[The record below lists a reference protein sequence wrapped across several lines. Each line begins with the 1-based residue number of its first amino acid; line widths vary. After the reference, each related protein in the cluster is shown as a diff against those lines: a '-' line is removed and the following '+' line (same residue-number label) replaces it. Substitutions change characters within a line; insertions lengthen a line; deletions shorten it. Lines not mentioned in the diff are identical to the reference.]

1 MNPYFKQ
8 PVIDWLLERNDP
20 VIRNLTV
27 TEILHEDYSVSYE
40 EAAAYFE
47 KTFSGKSFK
56 SLNSS
61 IQYFTFAAESA
72 MRAEESFI
80 QPLIKRINEKSFVEG
95 KGFSPEWKPLAPCA
109 GWTGSILRSLI
120 KSGYSGDE
128 IHTCAEWLLSIQRH
142 DGGWLYSPVAGFK
155 DSIKLYFTGKTGR
168 GLLHEQ
174 NEKFS
179 SSIIAT
185 ACVLGALIPYKNIY
199 NKYHLEIKKGIK
211 FLKNA
216 VFTLK
221 SERKGIY
228 CNDDFSKIIY
238 PVLSQ
243 TDLLSILK
251 LLAEENQLNDGI
263 IPYFNKIVSKQNTS
277 GKFQLEADTHG
288 TIHSLLGI
296 KKGKPDKWCTLNA
309 YRLFSM

>member
-8 PVIDWLLERNDP
+8 PVIDWLLEKNDP
-20 VIRNLTV
+20 IIRNLTISD
-27 TEILHEDYSVSYE
+27 ILHEDYSVSYE
-40 EAAAYFE
+40 EAASYFE

-61 IQYFTFAAESA
+61 ILYFNFAAECA
-72 MRAEESFI
+72 IRAEESFI
-80 QPLIKRINEKSFVEG
+80 QPLVKRIIEKSFVEG
-95 KGFSPEWKPLAPCA
+95 KGFSPEWKPLTPCA

-120 KSGYSGDE
+120 KSGYTGDE
-128 IHTCAEWLLSIQRH
+128 IHSCAEWLLSIQRH
-142 DGGWLYSPVAGFK
+142 DGGWFYSPVAGFK
-155 DSIKLYFTGKTGR
+155 DSIKLYFSGKTGK
-168 GLLHEQ
+168 GLLREDDK
-174 NEKFS
+174 EFS

-185 ACVLGALIPYKNIY
+185 ACVLGALAPYKNIY

-216 VFTLK
+216 VFTLRN
-221 SERKGIY
+221 EHNGIY

-251 LLAEENQLNDGI
+251 LLTEENQLNDGI
-263 IPYFNKIVSKQNTS
+263 IPYFNKIVSKQNS
-277 GKFQLEADTHG
+277 AGKFQLEADSHG

>member
-8 PVIDWLLERNDP
+8 PVIDWLLEKNNP
-20 VIRNLTV
+20 IIRNLTI

-40 EAAAYFE
+40 EAVSYFE
-47 KTFSGKSFK
+47 KTFSDKSHK
-56 SLNSS
+56 SLNST
-61 IQYFTFAAESA
+61 IHYFTFAAESA
-72 MRAEESFI
+72 MRADEKFI
-80 QPLIKRINEKSFVEG
+80 QPVINKIIEKSFVEG
-95 KGFSPEWKPLAPCA
+95 KGFSPEWKPKIPCA
-109 GWTGSILRSLI
+109 GWTGSILKSLI
-120 KSGYSGDE
+120 KSGYCGEE
-128 IHTCAEWLLSIQRH
+128 IHSCAEWLISIQRR
-142 DGGWLYSPVAGFK
+142 DGGWIYSPVAGFK
-155 DSIKLYFTGKTGR
+155 DSIKLYFSGKTGK
-168 GLLHEQ
+168 GLHRESD
-174 NEKFS
+174 EKLS

-199 NKYHLEIKKGIK
+199 NKYHLEVKKGIK
-211 FLKNA
+211 YLKNA

-221 SERKGIY
+221 NEHRGIY

-263 IPYFNKIVSKQNTS
+263 IPFFNKIVSKQNSS
-277 GKFQLEADTHG
+277 GKFNLEADSHG

-309 YRLFSM
+309 YRLFSI

>member
-20 VIRNLTV
+20 IIRNLTV

-40 EAAAYFE
+40 EAAAYFK

-61 IQYFTFAAESA
+61 ILYFTFAAECA

-80 QPLIKRINEKSFVEG
+80 QPLIKRIIVKSFVEG
-95 KGFSPEWKPLAPCA
+95 KGFSPEWKPLTPCA
-109 GWTGSILRSLI
+109 GWTGSILSALI
-120 KSGYSGDE
+120 KSGYTGDE
-128 IHTCAEWLLSIQRH
+128 IHSCAEWLLSIQRF
-142 DGGWLYSPVAGFK
+142 DGGWIYSPIAGFK

-168 GLLHEQ
+168 GLLCEDDA
-174 NEKFS
+174 KTP

-185 ACVLGALIPYKNIY
+185 ACVLDALIPYKNIY
-199 NKYHLEIKKGIK
+199 NKYHREVKKGIL

-216 VFTLK
+216 VFTLRN
-221 SERKGIY
+221 EHKGIY
-228 CNDDFSKIIY
+228 CNDDFLKITY

-243 TDLLSILK
+243 TDLLSILN
-251 LLAEENQLNDGI
+251 LLAKENQLNDGI
-263 IPYFNKIVSKQNTS
+263 IPYFNRIVSKQNSS
-277 GKFQLEADTHG
+277 GKFQLEADSHG